1 MLARASPTTICRPI
15 SWLSP
20 ISVQANRHGA
30 DIYSIAKILGH
41 RDVEVTARIYV
52 HNELDELKRA
62 TRYTRRQ
69 QTLAVQNAAA

>member
-1 MLARASPTTICRPI
+1 M
-15 SWLSP
+15 
-20 ISVQANRHGA
+20 QANRHGA

-69 QTLAVQNAAA
+69 QPLPVQPAAA

>member
-1 MLARASPTTICRPI
+1 MVRANLITTCPLT
-15 SWLSP
+15 SGLSP

-69 QTLAVQNAAA
+69 QPLAVQTEAA